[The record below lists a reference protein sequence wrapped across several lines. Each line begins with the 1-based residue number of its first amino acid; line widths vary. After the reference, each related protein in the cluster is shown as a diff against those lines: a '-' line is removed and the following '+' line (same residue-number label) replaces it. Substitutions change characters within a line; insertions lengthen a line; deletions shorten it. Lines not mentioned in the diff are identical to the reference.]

1 MCVFRYNQDQKTN
14 LLNFQKDLYI
24 YFNTKLDSDE
34 QIIKYTNDFVTY
46 FNHIN
51 IILWSI

>member
-34 QIIKYTNDFVTY
+34 QIIKYTKLSKEE
-46 FNHIN
+46 
-51 IILWSI
+51 ILDIKI